1 MPTKKYN
8 KRYVMKLKYK
18 RFASK
23 VREDLLRQ
31 LKVVSAM
38 QDKQI
43 QQILEDAI
51 VQYLEK
57 YKYQE
62 SISEH
67 GEVQEIQ
74 VRYSMEPRE
83 PDNDEKER

>member
-1 MPTKKYN
+1 
-8 KRYVMKLKYK
+8 MKTKYK

-38 QDKQI
+38 QGKQI

-51 VQYLEK
+51 VQYLER

-74 VRYSMEPRE
+74 VQYSMEPRE
-83 PDNDEKER
+83 PDNDEKEG